1 MKKTLTAT
9 IVALSAAATTE
20 AQTSCDSISAS
31 AAAWASV
38 ATNSELRPLLSYSN
52 EWGKFTQY
60 DQGEVGLQTSLTYT
74 HTFRNP
80 SLAFM
85 AGVTAQ
91 VSTDGDRTQMSEL
104 YADFDLWMF
113 DIRMGMENYTP
124 VESNTATSVGSYIM
138 SNNARPVPRGWVGIL
153 EYWSL
158 PFDKLPFK
166 FASFL
171 RDAVQI
177 RGGFS
182 LGRIDD
188 EGNASYTDN
197 ILFHEKFAYG
207 RIGLWYVKPFVGL
220 NHSVVMGGRQSD
232 GTRIPIDFWNSVFG
246 RHGDINVFGEAF
258 RGETTNAAGGHQGTW
273 DCGLD
278 FSLPSGIS
286 GKLYH
291 QKLFTDAVGQ
301 KFRSRFWDDF
311 TIGFQIRLPRGKH
324 IKEASVEI
332 VKTDWQ
338 GGEGL
343 PDPYIP
349 TQSGGM
355 GLYWP
360 GDVNEGNIDYLRE
373 KVIIE
378 KDLNEWETRTG
389 KSVKDNGTFYEFCTD
404 MYNRG
409 LSYGGRMKYLYNY
422 CIEQGWTRGGL
433 SMGCALFHTKETVSR
448 YAPDG
453 TMKLG
458 NTFANTRV
466 KAINV
471 GVAGDIAEGKLAYNL
486 RVTCSRNYGN
496 YCEKY
501 TGDSNLSWDEIPNYF
516 FSTPKNE
523 AYTKLDLN
531 LMLRH
536 GLSVN
541 TNLAYDFGD
550 LYHSFAIRAGVKYQI
565 GLRL

>member
-177 RGGFS
+177 RG
-182 LGRIDD
+182 
-188 EGNASYTDN
+188 AS
-197 ILFHEKFAYG
+197 H
-207 RIGLWYVKPFVGL
+207 W
-220 NHSVVMGGRQSD
+220 
-232 GTRIPIDFWNSVFG
+232 
-246 RHGDINVFGEAF
+246 
-258 RGETTNAAGGHQGTW
+258 AG
-273 DCGLD
+273 
-278 FSLPSGIS
+278 
-286 GKLYH
+286 
-291 QKLFTDAVGQ
+291 
-301 KFRSRFWDDF
+301 
-311 TIGFQIRLPRGKH
+311 
-324 IKEASVEI
+324 
-332 VKTDWQ
+332 
-338 GGEGL
+338 
-343 PDPYIP
+343 
-349 TQSGGM
+349 
-355 GLYWP
+355 
-360 GDVNEGNIDYLRE
+360 
-373 KVIIE
+373 
-378 KDLNEWETRTG
+378 
-389 KSVKDNGTFYEFCTD
+389 
-404 MYNRG
+404 
-409 LSYGGRMKYLYNY
+409 
-422 CIEQGWTRGGL
+422 
-433 SMGCALFHTKETVSR
+433 
-448 YAPDG
+448 
-453 TMKLG
+453 
-458 NTFANTRV
+458 
-466 KAINV
+466 
-471 GVAGDIAEGKLAYNL
+471 
-486 RVTCSRNYGN
+486 
-496 YCEKY
+496 
-501 TGDSNLSWDEIPNYF
+501 
-516 FSTPKNE
+516 
-523 AYTKLDLN
+523 
-531 LMLRH
+531 
-536 GLSVN
+536 
-541 TNLAYDFGD
+541 
-550 LYHSFAIRAGVKYQI
+550 
-565 GLRL
+565 